1 MFRAE
6 FSHCLEPA
14 STMTE
19 QPAHGENRTAQ
30 RLATVLLVA
39 MALLFVGGVMLWR
52 TASQPAKSERSQ
64 RPAAKV

>member
-1 MFRAE
+1 
-6 FSHCLEPA
+6 
-14 STMTE
+14 MTE